1 MGSKKGWNMARV
13 PIKRTGIMEAG
24 KIYQWQPS
32 KKRNKLNA
40 KSKSSSKGT
49 ATEQT

>member
-1 MGSKKGWNMARV
+1 MS
-13 PIKRTGIMEAG
+13 KRT
-24 KIYQWQPS
+24 KIPHLSKFHKGSYKQVGFGVWQPS

-40 KSKSSSKGT
+40 KSKPSGKGT

>member
-1 MGSKKGWNMARV
+1 MGSKKGWDMARV

-24 KIYQWQPS
+24 KIYLWQPS

-40 KSKSSSKGT
+40 KSKSSSKGN